1 MISLKPKKPIFF
13 ELFSQSAKYVV
24 DGAEV
29 LVRAVNSPYS
39 AQENLQDLKAI
50 ESRGDEVTRNL
61 LDKLDKSF
69 STPMDRE
76 DIMKIAA
83 NLDDILDFI
92 YATYLKMVLY
102 DAINPTQ
109 TALKMVE
116 VIKKVA
122 HQVYDAVK
130 LLDNVPAHHEKLIE
144 LCMEINR
151 LESVGDE
158 IFQEGTSYLFKNVHD
173 PIELIKWKEI
183 YEHIEELLDLCEDL
197 GDLIKGVVLKY
208 A

>member
-13 ELFSQSAKYVV
+13 ELFSESAKFVV
-24 DGAEV
+24 EGAEV
-29 LVRAVNSPYS
+29 LAKAVNSPNN
-39 AQENLQDLKAI
+39 AQENLQELKAI
-50 ESRGDEVTRNL
+50 ESKGDEVTRSL

-76 DIMKIAA
+76 DIMKIAT

-116 VIKKVA
+116 IISKVA
-122 HQVYDAVK
+122 YKVNGAVK
-130 LLDNVPAHHEKLIE
+130 LLDNVPGHHQQLIN
-144 LCMEINR
+144 LCMEINS

-158 IFQEGTSYLFKNVHD
+158 IFQEGTSYLFKNVKD